1 MPRADRAYI
10 RSLLSLYASPA
21 PGSTPTDRD
30 KSLPAPPPPL
40 PLENSSR
47 PCALGWKGLG
57 KRPKAKRADSA
68 PVAGGVMLPEKKYV
82 WKVPAGTLSGAGRLV
97 VLRGDGDGR
106 REGDVRAEV
115 TCDEEMRGVVFGDPV
130 MREFFL
136 SSLRLGCGI

>member
-21 PGSTPTDRD
+21 PGSAAQTD
-30 KSLPAPPPPL
+30 KSLPATPPPPL
-40 PLENSSR
+40 ENNTSR

-68 PVAGGVMLPEKKYV
+68 PAAGVVVGGEQRYV

-97 VLRGDGDGR
+97 VLRGGDGEGAR
-106 REGDVRAEV
+106 REQDVRAEI

-130 MREFFL
+130 MREF
-136 SSLRLGCGI
+136 